1 MSAGAIAFGGNL
13 PHEPPLP
20 VARLGRVVG
29 AIPAQ
34 PADFIARG
42 PLGKLQRA
50 VERSQVVVVV
60 TGMRGVGKTELAAA
74 YARQLLDNDT
84 VRLVGWINAET
95 RGTLLEGLQAI
106 AQRLGVAD
114 LDGDSE
120 TSAKQ
125 LREHLTGRQEPG
137 LLVFDNATSP
147 DDLRPFLPA
156 ASGTK
161 VVITSTERT
170 FSTLG
175 APLDLG
181 VYSRPESVRYLRKA
195 TQITD
200 NDGAGEVAERLG
212 DLPLAL
218 TQAAA
223 TINHLGIDYPTYLDL
238 LAHPG
243 DQAFLRIEGHEYPQ
257 QVHRAISLS
266 IATTEG
272 PTEDPDLDAAVRN
285 LLDLVA
291 MLSPAGVTRDLLPDY
306 AGRRDEAVARCVQ
319 ASLLTR
325 STDRSAVVMHRLVA
339 RVLRERADTEQARL
353 RLLDNA
359 LDAIEPHLF
368 DPEEAWEHRSEG
380 IQLVDHIDAIIAAE
394 FPDEVRDRAARL
406 FRARNW
412 ACEQLI
418 EAADLARATDYARRT
433 LLDSEKRLGAEDIQ
447 TLTARG
453 HLGEAYRAAGR
464 MREAIDLF
472 QQLLTVYE
480 RILGPERLETLTAR
494 RDLASTYRAWGRTAE
509 AIDLFQQL
517 LTDYERILGPEDGET
532 LNVRGNL
539 AYAYQR
545 EGRIA
550 EAIDLF
556 QEVLASGERVHGIEH
571 RRTLNTRSF
580 LAGAFLAAGRVT
592 EAIDRFQQLLA
603 DEERLRGPEHRRSLQ
618 ARGSLAGAFLSTGQ
632 VTEAVDMFQQLLT
645 DRERILGPDHLDTL
659 RTRIELGS
667 ALQAAGRVPEMMA
680 LFQQVAAEGE
690 RILGRDSPFGPF
702 NNSLAM
708 YSQMT
713 EQLSETA
720 TLLEQSFTEQESSQ
734 GLDHPDTLKTRSK
747 LAHAY
752 ISAGRV
758 TEAIDILQQL
768 LTDRERIL
776 GPDHLDTLIT
786 RSSLAI
792 AYVPTGRVA
801 EAIDMFQQLLTDR
814 ERILGPDHLDTLK
827 TRSNLASA
835 HQVAGRVAA
844 AIDLFQE
851 LLTDCERILGPD
863 HLDTLKTR
871 NKLADAH
878 QVAGRFT
885 EAIGMLDRLLGDR
898 ERVLG
903 SDHQDT
909 LRTRFSLAVAYLGI
923 GQIAEAFEMINQFLP
938 NMERVMMNPRG
949 ALNDWLE

>member
-42 PLGKLQRA
+42 PLGKLQKA

-84 VRLVGWINAET
+84 VGLGLVGWINAET

-120 TSAKQ
+120 KSAKQ

-147 DDLRPFLPA
+147 DEIRPFLPA

-195 TQITD
+195 TRITD
-200 NDGAGEVAERLG
+200 NDGAGKVAEQLG

-223 TINHLGIDYPTYLDL
+223 TINHLGIDYPAYLDL
-238 LAHPG
+238 LAQPG

-272 PTEDPDLDAAVRN
+272 PTEDPELDTAVRN

-325 STDRSAVVMHRLVA
+325 STVRSAVVMHRLVA

-380 IQLVDHIDAIIAAE
+380 IQLVDQIDAIVAAK

-418 EAADLARATDYARRT
+418 EAADLARATDYAQRT
-433 LLDSEKRLGAEDIQ
+433 LHDSDKRLGADDLQ
-447 TLTARG
+447 TLTARR
-453 HLGEAYRAAGR
+453 HLGRAYRAAGR
-464 MREAIDLF
+464 TPEAIDLF
-472 QQLLTVYE
+472 
-480 RILGPERLETLTAR
+480 R
-494 RDLASTYRAWGRTAE
+494 
-509 AIDLFQQL
+509 QL
-517 LTDYERILGPEDGET
+517 LTDYERVLGPESLETLTARSDLAGTYRTSGRTAEAIELFQQLLIDCERILGPEHTET
-532 LNVRGNL
+532 LNIRGNL
-539 AYAYQR
+539 AYTYQR
-545 EGRIA
+545 AGRIA

-556 QEVLASGERVHGIEH
+556 QQVLATGKRVHGPEH

-580 LAGAFLAAGRVT
+580 LAGAFLAAGQET
-592 EAIDRFQQLLA
+592 EAIDSCQQLVG
-603 DEERLRGPEHRRSLQ
+603 DEERLHGPEHRRSLH
-618 ARGSLAGAFLSTGQ
+618 ARGSLAGAFLSTGR
-632 VTEAVDMFQQLLT
+632 VTEAVDMFQQLLA
-645 DRERILGPDHLDTL
+645 DRERILGPDHLDTV

-667 ALQAAGRVPEMMA
+667 ALQAAGRVPEMVT
-680 LFQQVAAEGE
+680 LFEQVAAEGV
-690 RILGRDSPFGPF
+690 RILGRASPFGSSF
-702 NNSLAM
+702 NNSMAL

-713 EQLSETA
+713 EKISKDAALV
-720 TLLEQSFTEQESSQ
+720 EQSLTEQERIQ
-734 GLDHPDTLKTRSK
+734 GFDHPDTLKTRSK

-752 ISAGRV
+752 ITASRV
-758 TEAIDILQQL
+758 TEAIDMLQRL
-768 LTDRERIL
+768 LTDRERVL
-776 GPDHLDTLIT
+776 GPEHPDTLKT
-786 RSSLAI
+786 RGNLAI
-792 AYVPTGRVA
+792 AYVRAGQGA
-801 EAIDMFQQLLTDR
+801 EA
-814 ERILGPDHLDTLK
+814 G
-827 TRSNLASA
+827 
-835 HQVAGRVAA
+835 
-844 AIDLFQE
+844 
-851 LLTDCERILGPD
+851 
-863 HLDTLKTR
+863 
-871 NKLADAH
+871 
-878 QVAGRFT
+878 
-885 EAIGMLDRLLGDR
+885 
-898 ERVLG
+898 
-903 SDHQDT
+903 
-909 LRTRFSLAVAYLGI
+909 
-923 GQIAEAFEMINQFLP
+923 
-938 NMERVMMNPRG
+938 
-949 ALNDWLE
+949 